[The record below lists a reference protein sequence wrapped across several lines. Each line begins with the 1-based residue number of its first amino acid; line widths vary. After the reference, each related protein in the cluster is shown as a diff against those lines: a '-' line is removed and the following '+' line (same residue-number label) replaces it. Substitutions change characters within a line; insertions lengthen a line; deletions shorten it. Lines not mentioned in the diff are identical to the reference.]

1 MHEVGHTL
9 GLRHNFAGS
18 AAYNLEQLSNKSFTA
33 EHGVTSSIMD
43 YLPPV
48 LPANRSLQGHYYTPV
63 VGAYDIWAIRC
74 VHLPT
79 PAFDSPPS
87 PHPHPLIS
95 LASMQTLAYPSRRHR
110 DQVCVFCIEIEFFF
124 QRPNDLCTHCC

>member
-18 AAYNLEQLSNKSFTA
+18 AAYSLEQLSNKSFTA

-74 VHLPT
+74 VRLPT
-79 PAFDSPPS
+79 PPVDSPPS
-87 PHPHPLIS
+87 PHPHPLTRLDADARACTSPRRVRAVHRPTARVWLNRS
-95 LASMQTLAYPSRRHR
+95 LPLVPSRR
-110 DQVCVFCIEIEFFF
+110 
-124 QRPNDLCTHCC
+124 PS

>member
-1 MHEVGHTL
+1 VSMHEVGHTL

-18 AAYNLEQLSNKSFTA
+18 AAYSLEQLSNKSFTA

-74 VHLPT
+74 VHLPPWT
-79 PAFDSPPS
+79 AQPS
-87 PHPHPLIS
+87 AHPHPLTS
-95 LASMQTLAYPSRRHR
+95 LVSTETLANAWRRPS
-110 DQVCVFCIEIEFFF
+110 
-124 QRPNDLCTHCC
+124 